1 MYVNVNN
8 GERLNFGETAKT
20 STRRRFSGVILFLYH
35 HDNLYIHARRE
46 DFSLGLA
53 GGGGGGGP
61 SPNDRK
67 KADLL
72 HLFCKS
78 SIHFAEGVHFKENH
92 YSTITFQYFMEEG
105 GKTL

>member
-53 GGGGGGGP
+53 GGGGGVQAQTTGKRQIFFICFV
-61 SPNDRK
+61 SPQFILQRASISK
-67 KADLL
+67 K
-72 HLFCKS
+72 
-78 SIHFAEGVHFKENH
+78 
-92 YSTITFQYFMEEG
+92 TIIQ
-105 GKTL
+105 L

>member
-53 GGGGGGGP
+53 GGGGSKPKRQEKG
-61 SPNDRK
+61 R
-67 KADLL
+67 
-72 HLFCKS
+72 S
-78 SIHFAEGVHFKENH
+78 SSFV
-92 YSTITFQYFMEEG
+92 
-105 GKTL
+105 L